1 MDNDEQSK
9 KIDKDAEIQKN
20 LILFKN
26 YEERMNLLQR
36 HRALLDISIKE
47 CDNALE
53 FITFLINKK
62 KENVENTEVFM
73 PIGGGTFVSAVLNN
87 YNNVLINIGGGY
99 NLYKDT
105 SDAEEFLKKRK
116 KQFNESISNVNVELD
131 KINKTLVYLR
141 AKLEELAK

>member
-62 KENVENTEVFM
+62 REC
-73 PIGGGTFVSAVLNN
+73 
-87 YNNVLINIGGGY
+87 
-99 NLYKDT
+99 
-105 SDAEEFLKKRK
+105 
-116 KQFNESISNVNVELD
+116 
-131 KINKTLVYLR
+131 
-141 AKLEELAK
+141 